1 MSAQTIVAI
10 STPHGRGGISLIRLS
25 GHDAHAILK
34 QIFRS
39 KKGAEITN
47 PYKQYFGE
55 IVSRDGEVLDEV
67 LTFYANNP
75 NSFTGEDMAEISC
88 HGNPLVAESIVE
100 LCCSY
105 SARLALPGEF
115 TERAFLN
122 GRIDLT
128 QAEAIIDTINAKTA
142 KSLKLAKS
150 ALIGKVYA
158 YIEELRSEII
168 GLLASIEAAID
179 YSEEDI
185 TFLTRAEIEREIEL
199 IIEKIDALI
208 ASYERGRLLRDGVK
222 IAIVGAP
229 NSGKSSLL
237 NALIGFERSIVSEH
251 AGTTRDTVD
260 AEISFN
266 GVLAKIIDT
275 AGIRNTA
282 DEIEKIGVERSR
294 RAIEDADFVI
304 LVLDG
309 AREMMADDFEIISA
323 AKAKK
328 QLIIINKSDIEQK
341 IDTSKLNKEEFLYVS
356 AKTGE
361 GVLEMTTKIVATLNL
376 QLEND
381 EIALTTI
388 FQKNQMIQ
396 AKEHAKEALKELS
409 DGMSE
414 EFLAHNLTFC
424 AENLAKITGADV
436 SAELLTELFSRFC
449 VGK

>member
-1 MSAQTIVAI
+1 MSAETIAAI
-10 STPHGRGGISLIRLS
+10 STPHGRGGVSLIRLS
-25 GHDAHAILK
+25 GDNARYILE

-39 KKGAEITN
+39 KIGAKITQ

-55 IVSRDGEVLDEV
+55 IVNSDGEVLDEV
-67 LTFYANNP
+67 LAFYAKNP

-88 HGNPLVAESIVE
+88 HGNPLIAESIVE
-100 LCCSY
+100 LCCSLG
-105 SARLALPGEF
+105 ARVALPGEF

-122 GRIDLT
+122 GKIDLT
-128 QAEAIIDTINAKTA
+128 KAEAVIDTINAKTA
-142 KSLKLAKS
+142 SALKLAKS
-150 ALIGKVYA
+150 ALMGSVYKN
-158 YIEELRSEII
+158 IEELRSEII

-185 TFLTRAEIEREIEL
+185 TFLTRTEIEEEL
-199 IIEKIDALI
+199 ERIIEKIDVVI

-251 AGTTRDTVD
+251 AGTTRDTID
-260 AEISFN
+260 AEISLN

-304 LVLDG
+304 VVLDG
-309 AREMMADDFEIISA
+309 SREIDDDDFEIINA

-328 QLIIINKSDIEQK
+328 YLIVINKSDLEQK
-341 IDTSKLNKEEFLYVS
+341 IDTHTLNKEDFIYIS
-356 AKTGE
+356 AKTKE
-361 GVLEMTTKIVATLNL
+361 GVFEMATEIVNILNL
-376 QLEND
+376 TLDND

-388 FQKNQMIQ
+388 FQKNQMTQ
-396 AKEHAKEALKELS
+396 AKEHATEALKELKE
-409 DGMSE
+409 GMSE

-424 AENLAKITGADV
+424 AHDLAKITGADV